1 MSIDSRIAPDQDDRP
16 FRLIGII
23 LFVVVFIGFGG
34 WAIFA
39 PLGSAAPATGMIV
52 VKSERKT
59 IQHLEGGIL
68 DRLFVREGDRV
79 KQGQLLAELD
89 ITQVQANLDVL
100 SSQLLAVQAKIA
112 RLQAERS
119 GASEVSWPTPS
130 LDSSGERF
138 SEMVS
143 EQKALFIKRRSSL
156 EGEVNILNR
165 RIAQLQSRADGLLES
180 KRTQEALLV
189 SFDDELKNLK
199 QLLLQGYVDEVR
211 VRDLERRV
219 VELKGRLQQVNSD
232 IKSAEIQIGETEL
245 QIIQRKAVY
254 DADVQNQLAELQAQ
268 RVQLEEQY
276 RVARDRLDRS
286 EIKAPSDGVIL
297 TIEVTTEGGVVPGSQ
312 PFITI
317 VPEGDELVVEARVNP
332 VDVDR
337 VNVGQSAEIQFS
349 AFDQNAIPKIFGEV
363 VSVSPDALVD
373 RATGLSYYLSVLSI
387 PPTELKKLD
396 GFNLVPGMPTNVLIK
411 TGERTLWSYLTKPLA
426 QGMSRAL
433 IED

>member
-1 MSIDSRIAPDQDDRP
+1 MSIDSRIAPDQDDSP

-23 LFVVVFIGFGG
+23 LFVVVFVGFGG

-100 SSQLLAVQAKIA
+100 SSQLLAVQAKVA

-119 GASEVSWPTPS
+119 GASEVSWPMPS
-130 LDSSGERF
+130 LDGSSERF

-189 SFDDELKNLK
+189 SFNDELKNLK
-199 QLLLQGYVDEVR
+199 QLLLQGYVDEIR

-219 VELKGRLQQVNSD
+219 VELNGRIQQVNSD

-286 EIKAPSDGVIL
+286 EIKAPSEGVIL
-297 TIEVTTEGGVVPGSQ
+297 TIEVTTEGSVVPGSQ

-373 RATGLSYYLSVLSI
+373 RATGLSYFLAVLSI
-387 PPTELKKLD
+387 PPTELKKLE